1 MLPNRSDY
9 KNKKDYKWARKRAQ
23 REEIETGTG
32 IASARGWASFLTFF
46 ALGVGFQALGFQGW
60 GTALAFI
67 VAVFV
72 YRAVS
77 PAPIIREQ
85 IDAKKREDKAHG
97 PKWKNGTRIKDAS
110 GRKGT
115 VKTAVANRPYSY
127 HVKFDDG
134 TMEQIE
140 QVRKLEESKQEES
153 VQAPRAAPPSD
164 ARPSTSAELQR
175 LADLHREGSL
185 TAEEFEAAKAKV
197 LG

>member
-1 MLPNRSDY
+1 ME
-9 KNKKDYKWARKRAQ
+9 WARKRAQ

-46 ALGVGFQALGFQGW
+46 ALGVAFQALGFKGW

-67 VAVFV
+67 AAVFV

-77 PAPIIREQ
+77 PAPIIQEQ
-85 IDAKKREDKAHG
+85 RDAKKREDEAHG
-97 PKWKNGTRIKDAS
+97 PKWKNGTRVKDAT

-115 VKTAVANRPYSY
+115 VKMAVANRPYFY

-140 QVRKLEESKQEES
+140 QVRNLEES
-153 VQAPRAAPPSD
+153 VQAPPAASPPD
-164 ARPSTSAELQR
+164 ALSSVSAELQQ
-175 LADLHREGSL
+175 LADLHRDGSL

-197 LG
+197 LGAAPRSV